1 MLQMPAALKE
11 NLSTSMRKFVFATI
25 AICLT
30 SCAPRIGEVTEGGED
45 APIYPDY
52 RDVTVPDNIAP
63 LNFSFTGEGTSAL
76 KINGSK
82 IVRPRKGLY
91 KFSRREWRTLM
102 DSDSAR
108 FTLLVR
114 KGKSWNACKDFSIHV
129 SHDKID
135 PYISYRLIPP
145 GYQGWEKMGIYQRNL
160 ENYRETPIYENTNG
174 GSNCCN
180 CHTYCN
186 GNPNTLL
193 FHVRASFGGTMVV
206 EGSNIEKLN
215 TKTDSTIS
223 ALVYPFWHPDGEKV
237 AFSVNKTFQ
246 QFFNH
251 GEDRIEV
258 YDDASDVVVY
268 NLRTHRIAWSPLTKS
283 EENFETYPC
292 FSPDGKWLYFCSAE
306 AVDNVTHNIEKPH
319 YGIKRIAFDAAT
331 MSFGDT
337 LETVFDA
344 PALGKSCSY
353 PRVSPDGR
361 YLCFTL
367 HKYGNFAI
375 WHKDADLWMV
385 DLQSGRS
392 WPLEEL
398 NSDCSDSS
406 HNWSGSG
413 RWLGFNSRRD
423 DGLYTRTYIS
433 HIDENGVASK
443 PFMLPQKDPVKYYKR
458 LLMSYNLPQ
467 FTSGKVA
474 VNRRRL
480 VNVMRNSSGTDIG
493 C

>member
-174 GSNCCN
+174 GSQNFKPY
-180 CHTYCN
+180 HTEAAGFNTDTASVGNTVQAFTFTN
-186 GNPNTLL
+186 GSYTGNIYNASGSDGLEGTTLNVT
-193 FHVRASFGGTMVV
+193 FGEGADYSGAIASTSAIHVTYDGSVAVKDNGGTAFDDAD
-206 EGSNIEKLN
+206 EAAAFAAQYQNTAFTIEEYWSIGQVANLVNDNSAN
-215 TKTDSTIS
+215 TINVTLTDDAVWIVTATSLIS
-223 ALVYPFWHPDGEKV
+223 SLTLEDDAQVIVPDGV
-237 AFSVNKTFQ
+237 TLTVNGLEYT
-246 QFFNH
+246 NC
-251 GEDRIEV
+251 R
-258 YDDASDVVVY
+258 
-268 NLRTHRIAWSPLTKS
+268 LTAQD
-283 EENFETYPC
+283 Y
-292 FSPDGKWLYFCSAE
+292 
-306 AVDNVTHNIEKPH
+306 
-319 YGIKRIAFDAAT
+319 
-331 MSFGDT
+331 
-337 LETVFDA
+337 
-344 PALGKSCSY
+344 
-353 PRVSPDGR
+353 
-361 YLCFTL
+361 
-367 HKYGNFAI
+367 
-375 WHKDADLWMV
+375 
-385 DLQSGRS
+385 
-392 WPLEEL
+392 
-398 NSDCSDSS
+398 
-406 HNWSGSG
+406 
-413 RWLGFNSRRD
+413 
-423 DGLYTRTYIS
+423 
-433 HIDENGVASK
+433 
-443 PFMLPQKDPVKYYKR
+443 
-458 LLMSYNLPQ
+458 
-467 FTSGKVA
+467 
-474 VNRRRL
+474 
-480 VNVMRNSSGTDIG
+480 
-493 C
+493 